1 MASVIL
7 LAPPLVDSA
16 PRPGREPARAS
27 AINDVRAAAWRKAA
41 DEQPDVAPR
50 DIEIETPGRED
61 DSTADTRK
69 MGRRELT
76 LTAERRSQ
84 AWRWDETPG
93 DETYAPVGFTAQRI
107 AQEVL
112 SPGLY
117 HEDFRSAL
125 AAYSYAREIG
135 ASQVVRTDG
144 VSILV

>member
-1 MASVIL
+1 MASVII
-7 LAPPLVDSA
+7 LAPPSVDSA
-16 PRPGREPARAS
+16 LRPGREPARAS
-27 AINDVRAAAWRKAA
+27 AIPEVRAAAWRKAA
-41 DEQPDVAPR
+41 DDQVDFAPR
-50 DIEIETPGRED
+50 DVEIETPKRED

-93 DETYAPVGFTAQRI
+93 DETYVPVGFTAQRI

-125 AAYSYAREIG
+125 AAYSYAADIG
-135 ASQVVRTDG
+135 TSQVVRQDS

>member
-1 MASVIL
+1 MASVII
-7 LAPPLVDSA
+7 LAPPSVDSA

-27 AINDVRAAAWRKAA
+27 AIPEVRAAAWRKAA
-41 DEQPDVAPR
+41 DDQAEFAPR
-50 DIEIETPGRED
+50 DIEIETPKRED
-61 DSTADTRK
+61 DSTADARK

-93 DETYAPVGFTAQRI
+93 DETYVAVGFSAQRI

-112 SPGLY
+112 SPGLF

-125 AAYSYAREIG
+125 AAYSYAADIG
-135 ASQVVRTDG
+135 ASQVVRQDS